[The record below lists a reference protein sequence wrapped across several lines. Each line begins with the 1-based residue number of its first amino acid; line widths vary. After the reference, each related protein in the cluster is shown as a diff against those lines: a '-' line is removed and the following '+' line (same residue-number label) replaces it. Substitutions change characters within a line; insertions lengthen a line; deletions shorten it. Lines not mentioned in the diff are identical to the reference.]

1 MNDRAGNQSG
11 EARFGSSV
19 AAKEFTID
27 TKIDKPTITGV
38 ENGKSYRGK
47 VIPKIKF
54 NDTNYSGNEIK
65 LTCTRMGKKDV
76 DVTKKFI
83 KAVSTSGK
91 GGTSVSDT
99 FKNNAGVDGIY
110 TLIVKMVDKAG
121 NKSDDKVKFTVNRYG
136 SVYELDDYLTD
147 INDGYIKSVD
157 KSLIITEYNPDKLEN
172 NSINVQLTKD
182 GSPIKNVK
190 YSVNPVANDQVKKG
204 ESGWYQYEYK
214 IDALNFKNDG
224 IYKIVVSSKDKAGN
238 KPESTNYKDSQIKFR
253 VDTTSPDISSV
264 VGLEKAIVNA
274 DSRNVKFEMFD
285 SIGLKSVKVYV
296 DGKVVKTINKFDDLS
311 QCADEIKLKEGSN
324 QKVRLLA
331 EDMAGN
337 ITDTDSKE
345 FKPQYD
351 FNNSVTISTNFFV
364 RWYANKLAFWGTI
377 TGLIILVGGAWV
389 LIMMKK
395 KKQSK

>member
-1 MNDRAGNQSG
+1 MGSEMCIRDR
-11 EARFGSSV
+11 
-19 AAKEFTID
+19 
-27 TKIDKPTITGV
+27 
-38 ENGKSYRGK
+38 
-47 VIPKIKF
+47 
-54 NDTNYSGNEIK
+54 
-65 LTCTRMGKKDV
+65 
-76 DVTKKFI
+76 
-83 KAVSTSGK
+83 
-91 GGTSVSDT
+91 
-99 FKNNAGVDGIY
+99 
-110 TLIVKMVDKAG
+110 
-121 NKSDDKVKFTVNRYG
+121 
-136 SVYELDDYLTD
+136 
-147 INDGYIKSVD
+147 
-157 KSLIITEYNPDKLEN
+157 
-172 NSINVQLTKD
+172 
-182 GSPIKNVK
+182 
-190 YSVNPVANDQVKKG
+190 
-204 ESGWYQYEYK
+204 YQYEYK

-274 DSRNVKFEMFD
+274 DSQNVKFEMFD

-364 RWYANKLAFWGTI
+364 RWLS
-377 TGLIILVGGAWV
+377 LIHI
-389 LIMMKK
+389 
-395 KKQSK
+395 